1 MLKLDKKIRLKEYYE
16 AITLTNIDLKW
27 YNDGD
32 EKEEEQEEEEE
43 GEEYSKP
50 KPVIYKNDDTSWD
63 KLVLFQVSTK

>member
-1 MLKLDKKIRLKEYYE
+1 MLKLDKKIRIKEYSE

-50 KPVIYKNDDTSWD
+50 K
-63 KLVLFQVSTK
+63 Q